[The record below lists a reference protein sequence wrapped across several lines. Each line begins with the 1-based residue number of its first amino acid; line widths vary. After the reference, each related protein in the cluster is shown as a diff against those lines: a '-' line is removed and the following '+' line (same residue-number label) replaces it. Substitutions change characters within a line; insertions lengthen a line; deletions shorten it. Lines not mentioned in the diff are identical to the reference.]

1 MTSMKKKT
9 HGTKRK
15 RKKERVKEKNLIK
28 IAHRK
33 LEE

>member
-1 MTSMKKKT
+1 MTSLKKKNT
-9 HGTKRK
+9 WDKK
-15 RKKERVKEKNLIK
+15 EEKERVKEKNLIK